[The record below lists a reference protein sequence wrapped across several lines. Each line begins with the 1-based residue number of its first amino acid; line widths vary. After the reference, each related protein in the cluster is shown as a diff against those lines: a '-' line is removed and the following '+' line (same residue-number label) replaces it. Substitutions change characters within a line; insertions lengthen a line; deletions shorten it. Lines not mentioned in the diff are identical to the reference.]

1 MIFKQTWSL
10 TKSQVIK
17 FSLDLLKPLMICN
30 SANLN
35 RYFTNFKK
43 RLMISEE
50 ECSNLIL
57 RFFSFNFITPKII
70 SPVIMLI
77 SVKRNSLLIFV

>member
-30 SANLN
+30 PANLN
-35 RYFTNFKK
+35 RYFTNLKK

-57 RFFSFNFITPKII
+57 RFFSFNFITRKII
-70 SPVIMLI
+70 SPIIMLI
-77 SVKRNSLLIFV
+77 SVKRNSLLFFV